1 MYLLRSGDH
10 TALCLFLEIPMRIRL
25 AWAIAAVSL
34 TTAATV
40 AAPAWPETPTHP
52 CTPVGLEHQQHE
64 AEAACLRLA
73 RLGQMLDGKTGAA
86 LQPTIKVQE
95 ECRVMGIN
103 ALRDIQTRDG
113 MAAVG
118 ANERALAEADPKVMA
133 KADAALDA
141 IIVRFDGRYPQFK
154 NLPREDREVMALLE
168 IGRKEAAKRQQ
179 KSGRY

>member
-1 MYLLRSGDH
+1 
-10 TALCLFLEIPMRIRL
+10 MRNLL

-34 TTAATV
+34 TTAVTI
-40 AAPAWPETPTHP
+40 AAPAWPETATHP
-52 CTPVGLEHQQHE
+52 NTPVGLEQQQHE

-86 LQPTIKVQE
+86 LEPTIKVRE
-95 ECRVMGIN
+95 ECRLLGVT
-103 ALRDIQTRDG
+103 ALRDTETPAG
-113 MAAVG
+113 SAAVG

-168 IGRKEAAKRQQ
+168 VRRKEAAKRQR
-179 KSGRY
+179 KSGSN